1 MLRIK
6 RFKHDNRILFD
17 YLLINMTI
25 PTHKYHVLQWKG
37 YIKVL
42 CNMYVYICEHTY
54 FYGY

>member
-1 MLRIK
+1 MTIQ
-6 RFKHDNRILFD
+6 LFD

-42 CNMYVYICEHTY
+42 CNMYIFVNTHISTDIEN
-54 FYGY
+54 G